1 MSICPSCGAQN
12 SNNDKFCT
20 SCGSKL
26 PVVEPA
32 KAEEILKQVDDSS
45 SIIDAT
51 PKYEAPKVETPKYE
65 APKYE
70 EPKKDYYDI
79 NNYDEPEKS
88 GSNGVAV
95 AGFVVSLVSFF
106 ACCGCGFLWI
116 VSLILSIVGA
126 VKSKTVG
133 KGKGLAIAGI
143 IISAIQG
150 LFIVAY
156 LGYCVSIVARY
167 PAVMEEYQKY
177 GDISNDTVE
186 SILEEDFNLG

>member
-12 SNNDKFCT
+12 LDSDKFCT

-26 PVVEPA
+26 PVIEAA
-32 KAEEILKQVDDSS
+32 KAEEVLNQIDDSDK
-45 SIIDAT
+45 IVDAT
-51 PKYEAPKVETPKYE
+51 PAYE

-70 EPKKDYYDI
+70 EPKHEAPKYEAPKQDYYDV
-79 NNYDEPEKS
+79 NYEEPKS
-88 GSNGVAV
+88 GSNGIAI
-95 AGFVVSLVSFF
+95 AGFVTSLVSFF

-126 VKSKTVG
+126 VKSKKVGG

-143 IISAIQG
+143 IISSIQAVCV
-150 LFIVAY
+150 IAY
-156 LGYCVSIVARY
+156 FGYCVSIMARY

-177 GDISNDTVE
+177 GQISDQTIE
-186 SILEEDFNLG
+186 SILEEDFNL